1 MWTVA
6 AFYRF
11 VDLTGRREALQATLK
26 ALKDEHG
33 LCGIILVA
41 DEGINGTI
49 AAPTQNGVQ
58 AALDVLSAEAGLPM
72 DEVKWSTASVQPFF
86 KYKVRLKKEIITMK
100 APEADPTKRVGDY
113 VTAEDWNAL
122 VTRDDVIL
130 LDTRNRYETE
140 IGTFKGAV
148 DPDIQHF
155 THFKDFVANMPEE
168 AKHKKIAM
176 FCTGGIRC
184 EKASAYML
192 AQGFPEVYH
201 LKGGILKY
209 LETVPADQ
217 SLWQGGCFVFDK
229 RVALEHGLEEAII

>member
-26 ALKDEHG
+26 AMKEEHS

-49 AAPTQNGVQ
+49 SAPTKAGVQ
-58 AALDVLSAEAGLPM
+58 AVLDVLSVETGLEM
-72 DEVKWSTASVQPFF
+72 DDVKWSTASVQPFYKF
-86 KYKVRLKKEIITMK
+86 KVRLKKEIITLRSD
-100 APEADPTKRVGDY
+100 EIDPVHRVGDY
-113 VTAEDWNAL
+113 VTAQDWNAL
-122 VTRDDVIL
+122 VTRDDVLL

-140 IGTFKGAV
+140 LGTFKGAV
-148 DPDIQHF
+148 DPDIAHF
-155 THFKDFVANMPEE
+155 TDFKDFVAKLPEE
-168 AKHKKIAM
+168 AKAKKIAM

-184 EKASAYML
+184 EKASSYML
-192 AQGFPEVYH
+192 SQGFNEVYH

-209 LETVPADQ
+209 LETVPAEQ

-229 RVALEHGLEEAII
+229 RVALEHGLEESVI